1 MCLHVPLFLHVRG
14 TERSSELA
22 RAFVVFF
29 GDPIRL
35 LGARAIAFDALI
47 VATPIHRRPVQ
58 LCFPA

>member
-1 MCLHVPLFLHVRG
+1 MPARSALFARAGDGAELK
-14 TERSSELA
+14 LA